1 MAFLSACQSSDLG
14 VSPNPQLAATPGEIT
29 RTPNPNGE
37 VFGRGQ
43 VRVSLLVPK
52 SAPGN
57 GAIVASEVRN
67 GALLAMKDDTRLCSV
82 CFALTESDPC
92 PLCADPRRSED
103 AICVV
108 EEPADLLAIE
118 RARGFRG
125 RYHVLHGTLA
135 PLDGV
140 GPDDLKIQPL
150 LARLRDAPVREVIL
164 ATNPTAEGEATA
176 LYLAKLL
183 KPLGVKV
190 TRLAHGLPVGA
201 DLEYADVMTVGR
213 ALEGRREM

>member
-1 MAFLSACQSSDLG
+1 MAQTPSMTRLIQE
-14 VSPNPQLAATPGEIT
+14 LARLPGI
-29 RTPNPNGE
+29 GE
-37 VFGRGQ
+37 KTAMRLAFHILRADRDYAQ
-43 VRVSLLVPK
+43 AL
-52 SAPGN
+52 AD
-57 GAIVASEVRN
+57 
-67 GALLAMKDDTRLCSV
+67 ALLAVKDETRLCSV

-92 PLCADPRRSED
+92 PLCRDPQRVSEV
-103 AICVV
+103 ICVV

-118 RARGFRG
+118 RVREFRG

-150 LARLRDAPVREVIL
+150 LVRLRDTPVREVIV

-190 TRLAHGLPVGA
+190 TRIAHGLPVGA
-201 DLEYADVMTVGR
+201 DIEYADVMTVGR

>member
-1 MAFLSACQSSDLG
+1 MSQTPSMARLIQE
-14 VSPNPQLAATPGEIT
+14 LARLPGI
-29 RTPNPNGE
+29 GE
-37 VFGRGQ
+37 
-43 VRVSLLVPK
+43 K
-52 SAPGN
+52 T
-57 GAIVASEVRN
+57 ASRLAFHILRAERDYAQALAD
-67 GALLAMKDDTRLCSV
+67 ALLAVKDETRLCSV

-92 PLCADPRRSED
+92 PLCLDPRRAAEV
-103 AICVV
+103 ICVV

-118 RARGFRG
+118 RVREFRG

-135 PLDGV
+135 PLDGI

-150 LARLRDAPVREVIL
+150 LVRLRDTPVREVIM

-190 TRLAHGLPVGA
+190 TRIAHGLPVGA
-201 DLEYADVMTVGR
+201 DIEYADVMTVGR

>member
-1 MAFLSACQSSDLG
+1 MTRLIQQLTRLPGIGEKTASRLAFHILRGEREYAQA
-14 VSPNPQLAATPGEIT
+14 LAE
-29 RTPNPNGE
+29 
-37 VFGRGQ
+37 
-43 VRVSLLVPK
+43 
-52 SAPGN
+52 
-57 GAIVASEVRN
+57 
-67 GALLAMKDDTRLCSV
+67 ALIAVKDETRLCSV

-92 PLCADPRRSED
+92 PLCADPQRSAEV
-103 AICVV
+103 ICVV

-118 RARGFRG
+118 RVREFRG

-150 LARLRDAPVREVIL
+150 LVRLRDTPVREVIL

-190 TRLAHGLPVGA
+190 TRIAHGLPVGA

>member
-1 MAFLSACQSSDLG
+1 MAQTPSMARLIQ
-14 VSPNPQLAATPGEIT
+14 QLARLPGI
-29 RTPNPNGE
+29 GE
-37 VFGRGQ
+37 
-43 VRVSLLVPK
+43 K
-52 SAPGN
+52 T
-57 GAIVASEVRN
+57 ASRLAFHILRAERDYAQALAD
-67 GALLAMKDDTRLCSV
+67 ALLAVKDETRLCSI

-92 PLCADPRRSED
+92 PLCND
-103 AICVV
+103 AQRTAEVICVV

-118 RARGFRG
+118 RVREFRG

-150 LARLRDAPVREVIL
+150 LVRLRDTPVREVIL

-183 KPLGVKV
+183 KPLGIKV
-190 TRLAHGLPVGA
+190 TRIAHGLPVGA
-201 DLEYADVMTVGR
+201 DIEYADVMTVGR